1 MLTQTQTKRPAPPQ
15 LKLVTPP
22 VQPPQNNDNWLYA
35 GTDDAWLYT
44 DYSQPPYNI
53 CTEAST
59 TAYKL
64 PLYEE
69 DLDCYSNEPG
79 KTPEQIWQDV
89 EKFKASASP
98 DDFDE
103 F

>member
-1 MLTQTQTKRPAPPQ
+1 MLTQIQTTRPAPPQ
-15 LKLVTPP
+15 LKLVAPP
-22 VQPPQNNDNWLYA
+22 VQPPQSNDNWLYD
-35 GTDDAWLYT
+35 GTDEAWLYT
-44 DYSQPPYNI
+44 DYSQAPYNI
-53 CTEAST
+53 CTEVET

-79 KTPEQIWQDV
+79 KTPEQIWQEV
-89 EKFKASASP
+89 EEFKASALP